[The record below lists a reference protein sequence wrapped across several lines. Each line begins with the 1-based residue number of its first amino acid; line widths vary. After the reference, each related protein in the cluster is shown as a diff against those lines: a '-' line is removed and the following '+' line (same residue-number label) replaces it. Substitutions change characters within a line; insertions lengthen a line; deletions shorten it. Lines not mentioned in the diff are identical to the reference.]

1 MFNSYQHDPVFLQ
14 SLLYKEIT
22 THNLK
27 KKCNVAGTLKNATQ
41 VSRLLVR
48 SGSKSDSI
56 VFNFCFEGSMWRLPA
71 PVGVRSIRRREE
83 DPHHVSAEG
92 AVRSRGGETSHR
104 APEHRGKK
112 ANDETRSH

>member
-1 MFNSYQHDPVFLQ
+1 MQRKPPDCL
-14 SLLYKEIT
+14 
-22 THNLK
+22 
-27 KKCNVAGTLKNATQ
+27 
-41 VSRLLVR
+41 
-48 SGSKSDSI
+48 SGVVVKVIASF
-56 VFNFCFEGSMWRLPA
+56 FNFCFEGSMWRLPA